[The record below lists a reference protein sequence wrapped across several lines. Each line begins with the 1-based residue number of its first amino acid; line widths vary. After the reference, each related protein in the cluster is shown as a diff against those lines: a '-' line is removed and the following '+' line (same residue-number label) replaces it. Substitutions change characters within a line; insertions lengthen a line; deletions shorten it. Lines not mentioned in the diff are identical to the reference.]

1 MLSYQHIYH
10 AGNLADVHKHAILAT
25 ALAYMTAKPK
35 PLTYIET
42 HSGRGAYDLGGAEA
56 LKTGEAAQG
65 IGALAAAFPEDHPY
79 AQVRARI
86 AVVYGPEIYP
96 GSPLIAAHFL
106 RESDRAHLAEMH
118 PREFAALEDL
128 NFPDHIKLHHG
139 DGLAMALARTPP
151 TPRRGLMLIDPSYE
165 VKTDYA
171 TLPRQIAQLHAK
183 WNVGV
188 VMLWY
193 PILADAR
200 HTPMLRDLRAALPD
214 LITHEVRFAP
224 ARPGHGMV
232 GSGMA
237 VLNPPY
243 GLDAEM
249 ARLTQMFAP
258 L

>member
-1 MLSYQHIYH
+1 
-10 AGNLADVHKHAILAT
+10 
-25 ALAYMTAKPK
+25 MTAKAK

-42 HSGRGAYDLGGAEA
+42 HAGRGAYDLSAA
-56 LKTGEAAQG
+56 PSVKTGEAAQG
-65 IGALAAAFPEDHPY
+65 ILKLADAFPDDHPY

-86 AVVYGPEIYP
+86 AAVYGPDIYP

-106 RESDRAHLAEMH
+106 RDSDRAHLAEMH
-118 PREFAALEDL
+118 PREFEALEDL
-128 NFPDHIKLHHG
+128 NLPDHIKLHHG

-165 VKTDYA
+165 IKDDYA

-193 PILADAR
+193 PILSDAR
-200 HTPMLRDLRAALPD
+200 HTPMLRDLRAALPA
-214 LITHEVRFAP
+214 LTTHEVRFAP

-237 VLNPPY
+237 ILNPPF
-243 GLDAEM
+243 GLSDEM
-249 ARLTQMFAP
+249 TRLTKLFAP
-258 L
+258 LKTQPGETR